1 MKAEKGGGK
10 LRDETWQD
18 LQGRIFSRIGW
29 KWRQRKPQAVA
40 TVGQRQD
47 GGGEAGGS
55 TSLQE
60 ELPGVGDQEGS
71 RCGWSPKGQESL
83 FNFVGNRGNLSSF
96 GHRVDTEWSRT
107 HRVTP

>member
-1 MKAEKGGGK
+1 MEAEKAPGSGYSGAK
-10 LRDETWQD
+10 TR
-18 LQGRIFSRIGW
+18 R
-29 KWRQRKPQAVA
+29 
-40 TVGQRQD
+40 
-47 GGGEAGGS
+47 GEAGGS

-71 RCGWSPKGQESL
+71 HCGWSPKGQESL